1 MQSKS
6 ILRASLLV
14 PALLISSICAQAQI
28 CWNMTTQQLGDRLI
42 SAISGKH
49 LVSTSVRKGQPDE
62 FEILVDEDVLTV
74 TTALSTVSKIC
85 SIGIDT
91 GPRSI
96 APESIAV
103 VRTIL
108 DLTET
113 RLDTENADY
122 VINVP
127 GADNSAVGG
136 VVLQKSELKFTPN
149 GRGGYLIS
157 ISAK

>member
-1 MQSKS
+1 MWSNS
-6 ILRASLLV
+6 VSRIALLV
-14 PALLISSICAQAQI
+14 LALLFSSTSVQAQT
-28 CWNMTTQQLGDRLI
+28 CWNMSTRQLGDRLVA
-42 SAISGKH
+42 AIGNKH

-62 FEILVDEDVLTV
+62 FEILIDEDVVSV
-74 TTALSTVSKIC
+74 TTALSKDNQIC

-113 RLDTENADY
+113 RLDPQKADY
-122 VINVP
+122 VIDVP
-127 GADNSAVGG
+127 GTNSSASGG
-136 VVLQKSELKFTPN
+136 AVLQKSELKFTPN
-149 GRGGYLIS
+149 RQGGYLIS